1 MKKLGSVI
9 ALLLIVIAGIWMYL
23 ANEFEKIAN
32 EDLLPKIHNNDTLI
46 KVDLDAVA
54 IEKFKFRIT
63 FKDVTILP
71 NTPDL
76 RVSVDKIIT
85 SYNPFTDKITLCVDS
100 DKLSIGTANTAIYI
114 PSPNQTLTFNRS
126 ILTNNF
132 KDMDLSASS
141 KNFAVYFAGDDKLIT
156 RAAKSKLT
164 FSNLLKDK
172 NYFINLK
179 IISSKMEINPDS
191 GYTTYLLKN
200 LMPESLVKATRLD
213 DNFYNDSYHYKIIE
227 RTGPIDLTTEYSIK
241 LSENALHNII
251 SALQGEKEFSE
262 VYKDFEFE
270 KEDYSLSIKESLNN
284 DAIKDTGSI
293 HFSGNGSNIN
303 ANMDISFIRHY
314 NNIQKQEIIS
324 ITSDFLS
331 KLTQQKSANE
341 KLNLNQNFK
350 GTPEDFIPLADHM
363 TNIKNLNII
372 FDVNYDITST
382 DLTHSFNIDLNGFS
396 AELNGDIKDKIYNAN
411 AAINTPNLLIN
422 SLTEF
427 YETSIKPLLV
437 QNTTIENAADIKSF
451 HKIVENIKN
460 NGFEALSTLH
470 NGEELQEDDILTTN
484 LFFNPQGFDFKI
496 NDKGFLNI
504 LTDERVVK
512 FLQDM
517 PEKDNQAD

>member
-100 DKLSIGTANTAIYI
+100 DKLSMGTANTAIYI

-126 ILTNNF
+126 ILINNF

-213 DNFYNDSYHYKIIE
+213 DNFYNDIFNY
-227 RTGPIDLTTEYSIK
+227 
-241 LSENALHNII
+241 NI
-251 SALQGEKEFSE
+251 F
-262 VYKDFEFE
+262 
-270 KEDYSLSIKESLNN
+270 
-284 DAIKDTGSI
+284 
-293 HFSGNGSNIN
+293 
-303 ANMDISFIRHY
+303 MDII
-314 NNIQKQEIIS
+314 
-324 ITSDFLS
+324 
-331 KLTQQKSANE
+331 
-341 KLNLNQNFK
+341 
-350 GTPEDFIPLADHM
+350 
-363 TNIKNLNII
+363 
-372 FDVNYDITST
+372 
-382 DLTHSFNIDLNGFS
+382 
-396 AELNGDIKDKIYNAN
+396 
-411 AAINTPNLLIN
+411 
-422 SLTEF
+422 
-427 YETSIKPLLV
+427 
-437 QNTTIENAADIKSF
+437 
-451 HKIVENIKN
+451 
-460 NGFEALSTLH
+460 
-470 NGEELQEDDILTTN
+470 
-484 LFFNPQGFDFKI
+484 
-496 NDKGFLNI
+496 
-504 LTDERVVK
+504 
-512 FLQDM
+512 
-517 PEKDNQAD
+517 